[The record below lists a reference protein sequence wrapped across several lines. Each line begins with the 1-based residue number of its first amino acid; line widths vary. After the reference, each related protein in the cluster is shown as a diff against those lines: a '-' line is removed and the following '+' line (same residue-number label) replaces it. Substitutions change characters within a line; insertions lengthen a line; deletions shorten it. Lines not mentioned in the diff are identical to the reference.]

1 MADTMPTF
9 TLAATDPH
17 APALL
22 KALAAKHRPTNPAHA
37 QLLDNMAAGFEA
49 WKRRNPSV
57 R

>member
-9 TLAATDPH
+9 TLNASDPH
-17 APALL
+17 APGVL
-22 KALAAKHRPTNPAHA
+22 KALAAKHRPTNPEHA
-37 QLLDNMAAGFEA
+37 ALIDKMAEGFAA

>member
-9 TLAATDPH
+9 TLPASDPH